1 MSGYVIYLSSNTSKG
16 MSHESYGYWRGKTYQ
31 VQGETFPVT
40 DIEVTPDTKVYKSKK
55 ERRIQQKKYLI
66 SVVMLY
72 LGLLK
77 KFKPN
82 R

>member
-55 ERRIQQKKYLI
+55 RAENSAEKIFDKCGY
-66 SVVMLY
+66 VVSW
-72 LGLLK
+72 
-77 KFKPN
+77 FFEEI
-82 R
+82 